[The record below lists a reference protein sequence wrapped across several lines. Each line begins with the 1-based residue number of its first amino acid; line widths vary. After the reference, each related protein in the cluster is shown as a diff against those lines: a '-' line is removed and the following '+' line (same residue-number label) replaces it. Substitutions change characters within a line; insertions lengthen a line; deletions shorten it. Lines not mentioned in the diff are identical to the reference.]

1 MWILSQWTATS
12 LLLLAYNQTQRR
24 ILSIFR
30 FLQLPQYWTFEWWS
44 QTNVVYMR
52 LHWFGEFYIGSTETT
67 VFLREQSRTRKY
79 KQHVAQ
85 QLAFFEPAIKL
96 WCKRDNF
103 YQFCI
108 FPVRSQCGDAEHRLS
123 LEQALQ
129 QTLRPIY
136 NWPWIN
142 PLLKRWRIGK
152 SRFGFTSVNPT
163 VAFGRRLV
171 RRYKKRTR
179 AQHCSLF
186 EQRFDNHLRI
196 FRLLYMLGSDTLM
209 KFECSKLLRSSQADH
224 DYIFLLCRLSRNL
237 TEPFRSRAQ
246 QQLKLIL
253 QFRNSEFPPAN
264 VPVQLLILDD
274 EMESQMRSW
283 LKGFIVHHQVKFPPF
298 HKPKVPF
305 VSIKGRTLGSYL
317 FNFRLHL
324 RWWHPTDRPTC
335 RCHLLPKTSISETPH
350 VSIFAADIS
359 GICSVY
365 TAHMED
371 QVSPSWNKF
380 MDQNASNFGKFLE
393 RWKLP
398 SSLMQYWQHFLQELW
413 ENYAS
418 HHSKHWSHTEV
429 TQAAF
434 HLRPF
439 VTSPADH
446 FPHSLC
452 IHCPCQ
458 WHDLLI
464 RTFLDANVFTP
475 CKATPVQTVQQIRNS
490 VPEWI
495 LRHYAWGLDFSAKLS
510 TGYILPKPSRMFK
523 KARPIINYSTSWPR
537 KLGQAIGIALLEIL
551 NTVYYDLLKLQDVH
565 AALEQIRVLFQFIAT
580 DERTFEL
587 HQSDIAGFYNQVEHD
602 RILQAVDF
610 AIHRFC
616 ALQSVSLESSIQTHN
631 HKSERTLRLFRGHW
645 RSQSKQFREFKLA
658 HIRDLVKFLLH
669 NSFFHVGTQ
678 VFRQHRGASMGSQWA
693 PILCSA
699 VALMRE
705 YNFFQVYP
713 MLLSQP
719 YFAHRYVDNRV
730 LILPANCMHQRQ
742 IQLFWKLDFYTAPIL
757 LETVTGNQLF
767 GFCIDTDQRT
777 ITFCQ
782 PWTQI
787 LRSCRGSGA
796 SRNIKSG
803 ITARFR
809 LILHNVWPSHVRD
822 AQIQDFVGLTFSQ
835 FPSLFDSSF
844 REQLVTLCRSFHCR
858 LSHQEI
864 FRFAKG
870 QKPVCCLAPFRG

>member
-1 MWILSQWTATS
+1 MSPSIFEQPTLESPTTFDVDFES
-12 LLLLAYNQTQRR
+12 MDSYLLPLLAYNQTQRR

-30 FLQLPQYWTFEWWS
+30 FLHLPQYWTFEWWS

-52 LHWFGEFYIGSTETT
+52 LHWIGEFYIGSTETT

-79 KQHVAQ
+79 KQHVSQ

-108 FPVRSQCGDAEHRLS
+108 FPLRSQCGDAEHRLS

-152 SRFGFTSVNPT
+152 TRFGFTSVKPT

-179 AQHCSLF
+179 AQYCSLF
-186 EQRFDNHLRI
+186 EQQFDNHLRI

-283 LKGFIVHHQVKFPPF
+283 LKGFIVHHQVNFPPF

-305 VSIKGRTLGSYL
+305 VSTKGRTLGSYL

-380 MDQNASNFGKFLE
+380 VVLPHFG
-393 RWKLP
+393 
-398 SSLMQYWQHFLQELW
+398 
-413 ENYAS
+413 
-418 HHSKHWSHTEV
+418 
-429 TQAAF
+429 
-434 HLRPF
+434 
-439 VTSPADH
+439 
-446 FPHSLC
+446 
-452 IHCPCQ
+452 
-458 WHDLLI
+458 
-464 RTFLDANVFTP
+464 ANV
-475 CKATPVQTVQQIRNS
+475 CVYTVITN
-490 VPEWI
+490 
-495 LRHYAWGLDFSAKLS
+495 GFS
-510 TGYILPKPSRMFK
+510 
-523 KARPIINYSTSWPR
+523 
-537 KLGQAIGIALLEIL
+537 
-551 NTVYYDLLKLQDVH
+551 
-565 AALEQIRVLFQFIAT
+565 
-580 DERTFEL
+580 
-587 HQSDIAGFYNQVEHD
+587 
-602 RILQAVDF
+602 
-610 AIHRFC
+610 
-616 ALQSVSLESSIQTHN
+616 
-631 HKSERTLRLFRGHW
+631 
-645 RSQSKQFREFKLA
+645 
-658 HIRDLVKFLLH
+658 
-669 NSFFHVGTQ
+669 
-678 VFRQHRGASMGSQWA
+678 
-693 PILCSA
+693 
-699 VALMRE
+699 
-705 YNFFQVYP
+705 
-713 MLLSQP
+713 
-719 YFAHRYVDNRV
+719 
-730 LILPANCMHQRQ
+730 
-742 IQLFWKLDFYTAPIL
+742 
-757 LETVTGNQLF
+757 
-767 GFCIDTDQRT
+767 
-777 ITFCQ
+777 
-782 PWTQI
+782 
-787 LRSCRGSGA
+787 
-796 SRNIKSG
+796 
-803 ITARFR
+803 
-809 LILHNVWPSHVRD
+809 
-822 AQIQDFVGLTFSQ
+822 
-835 FPSLFDSSF
+835 
-844 REQLVTLCRSFHCR
+844 SFHCSCTILKSRGQRYPCHFLCQRSWVTCGKDIDQGR
-858 LSHQEI
+858 LIYVPAIVSTVD
-864 FRFAKG
+864 FLFLFMSCALFLRSG
-870 QKPVCCLAPFRG
+870 TCVR

>member
-1 MWILSQWTATS
+1 MSPSIFEQPTLESPTTFDVDFES
-12 LLLLAYNQTQRR
+12 MDSYLLPLLAYNQTQRR

-30 FLQLPQYWTFEWWS
+30 FLHLPQYWTFEWWS

-52 LHWFGEFYIGSTETT
+52 LHWIGEFYIGSTETT

-79 KQHVAQ
+79 KQHVSQ

-108 FPVRSQCGDAEHRLS
+108 FPLRSQCGDAEHRLS

-152 SRFGFTSVNPT
+152 TRFGFTSVKPT

-179 AQHCSLF
+179 AQYCSLF
-186 EQRFDNHLRI
+186 EQQFDNHLRI

-283 LKGFIVHHQVKFPPF
+283 LKGFIVHHQVNFPPF

-305 VSIKGRTLGSYL
+305 VSTKGRTLGSYL

-380 MDQNASNFGKFLE
+380 VVLPHFG
-393 RWKLP
+393 
-398 SSLMQYWQHFLQELW
+398 
-413 ENYAS
+413 
-418 HHSKHWSHTEV
+418 
-429 TQAAF
+429 
-434 HLRPF
+434 
-439 VTSPADH
+439 
-446 FPHSLC
+446 
-452 IHCPCQ
+452 
-458 WHDLLI
+458 
-464 RTFLDANVFTP
+464 ANV
-475 CKATPVQTVQQIRNS
+475 CVYTVITN
-490 VPEWI
+490 
-495 LRHYAWGLDFSAKLS
+495 GFS
-510 TGYILPKPSRMFK
+510 
-523 KARPIINYSTSWPR
+523 
-537 KLGQAIGIALLEIL
+537 
-551 NTVYYDLLKLQDVH
+551 
-565 AALEQIRVLFQFIAT
+565 
-580 DERTFEL
+580 
-587 HQSDIAGFYNQVEHD
+587 
-602 RILQAVDF
+602 
-610 AIHRFC
+610 
-616 ALQSVSLESSIQTHN
+616 
-631 HKSERTLRLFRGHW
+631 
-645 RSQSKQFREFKLA
+645 
-658 HIRDLVKFLLH
+658 
-669 NSFFHVGTQ
+669 
-678 VFRQHRGASMGSQWA
+678 
-693 PILCSA
+693 
-699 VALMRE
+699 
-705 YNFFQVYP
+705 
-713 MLLSQP
+713 
-719 YFAHRYVDNRV
+719 
-730 LILPANCMHQRQ
+730 
-742 IQLFWKLDFYTAPIL
+742 
-757 LETVTGNQLF
+757 
-767 GFCIDTDQRT
+767 
-777 ITFCQ
+777 
-782 PWTQI
+782 
-787 LRSCRGSGA
+787 
-796 SRNIKSG
+796 
-803 ITARFR
+803 
-809 LILHNVWPSHVRD
+809 
-822 AQIQDFVGLTFSQ
+822 
-835 FPSLFDSSF
+835 
-844 REQLVTLCRSFHCR
+844 SFHCSCTILKSRGQRYPCHFLCQRSWVTCGKDIDQGR
-858 LSHQEI
+858 LIYVPAIVSTVDFLFLFMSCALFLRSWICVRWNSIARQLRKSGEDYDILHT
-864 FRFAKG
+864 FYW
-870 QKPVCCLAPFRG
+870 PLPHSVCQLWTYIYVIIIYIIIYSLYSYNHIIYNHIQRPYVHMHVYIYIHVM